1 MRSTE
6 IFDALR
12 VFDSLCVCSL
22 PSATNAYNEMVA
34 PVVKL
39 TELFMGD
46 RSLVINDNLLLPV
59 RTVLPGDGLIAVVD
73 MVLGVD
79 NDS

>member
-1 MRSTE
+1 M
-6 IFDALR
+6 
-12 VFDSLCVCSL
+12 
-22 PSATNAYNEMVA
+22 MA

-46 RSLVINDNLLLPV
+46 RSLVTNDNLLLPV
-59 RTVLPGDGLIAVVD
+59 RTVLPGDGLIVVVD

-79 NDS
+79 NGS